1 MEEENSIAIIFSLCG
16 LGLVYGI
23 YNMIKVL
30 TVSPMVINQKHPSS
44 PKNAATTGS
53 ISCSVTVHISADEN
67 VFHFFY
73 ESSYVK
79 RENHVSL
86 FIAKILNFN
95 ILLTVQFYF

>member
-1 MEEENSIAIIFSLCG
+1 MTIDRQSQPLVTFLKLFLELQLEG
-16 LGLVYGI
+16 LL
-23 YNMIKVL
+23 KR
-30 TVSPMVINQKHPSS
+30 MVINQKHPSS

-67 VFHFFY
+67 VFQFFY